1 MNSNFESEFIPKKI
15 DSHLTNLIVYDLE
28 THNTERAK
36 PYVFCFYRLSKL
48 AGKYSKEKL
57 TPYELEKCEKA
68 TIVIDGDE
76 CVTNALDFCLKL
88 KGEER
93 KVKNKIVEDN
103 LQLHAHNGS
112 GFDTWVILINLAC
125 DKHIGNTLKNG
136 KCIIE
141 VKVTNEYIEKKTNS
155 PISSFPLWYDSFK
168 L

>member
-1 MNSNFESEFIPKKI
+1 MNSNFENEFIPKKI

-36 PYVFCFYRLSKL
+36 PYVFCFYRFSKL
-48 AGKYSKEKL
+48 TGKYSKEKL
-57 TPYELEKCEKA
+57 TPYELEKCEKN

-93 KVKNKIVEDN
+93 KVKIKIVEDN
-103 LQLHAHNGS
+103 LQLHAHIGS

-125 DKHIGNTLKNG
+125 DKHVGNILKNG
-136 KCIIE
+136 KGFIE

-155 PISSFPLWYDSFK
+155 PISSFPLWYDSYK